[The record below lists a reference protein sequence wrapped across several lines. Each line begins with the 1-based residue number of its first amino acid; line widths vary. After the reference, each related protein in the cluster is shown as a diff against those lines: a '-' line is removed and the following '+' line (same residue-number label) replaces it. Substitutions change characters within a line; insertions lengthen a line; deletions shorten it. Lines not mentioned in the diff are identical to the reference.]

1 MRALLLAACVVSPA
15 WAADEVLMPADRPS
29 PYVPACGGCH
39 VAYAPGLLP
48 AASWQRLL
56 SGLST
61 HFGRTVS
68 LAPATVTELST
79 WLQAHARRASSG
91 QDASPQDRITT
102 TAWFTRTHRKVD
114 ASVWSHASVR
124 TPGNCAACHAQA
136 SAGRFDDDVLLPAG
150 LSARQR
156 RSLLD

>member
-1 MRALLLAACVVSPA
+1 MWALLWAACVVLPA
-15 WAADEVLMPADRPS
+15 WAAEDVLMPADRPAT
-29 PYVPACGGCH
+29 YVPACGSCH

-61 HFGRTVS
+61 HFGRNAS
-68 LAPATVTELST
+68 LAPTTVTELST

-114 ASVWSHASVR
+114 GSVWTHSSVR
-124 TPGNCAACHAQA
+124 TPGNCTACHAQA
-136 SAGRFDDDVLLPAG
+136 GAGRFDDDVQLPAG